1 MKKCGA
7 SINLSLSLLAPRSA
21 FSMHGAPTYIAEMA
35 PPSLRGL
42 LVSLK
47 EAFIVVGILF
57 GFLLGYLLCSDESSY
72 MVEGGWKWSYG
83 SR

>member
-1 MKKCGA
+1 MYLCCNSSLAEGA
-7 SINLSLSLLAPRSA
+7 GVGLLTAARVVYGMGIA

-47 EAFIVVGILF
+47 EV
-57 GFLLGYLLCSDESSY
+57 S
-72 MVEGGWKWSYG
+72 EG
-83 SR
+83 